1 MNASFL
7 YDTDISHINKQ
18 AFENGLLKV
27 MPSSFYKS
35 LDENSLKL
43 FMLNHGIYVIPTTEL
58 IDWLKENIYKTE
70 NIYETAIEIGAG
82 LGTIARALQIP
93 ITDSRMQEFPDVK
106 LIYNMGGQPTIKYPS
121 DVEKLDYKEA
131 IEKYKPKTVIGCFI
145 THKHK
150 SGMSTGNM
158 YGVEEEY
165 ILKNVQRY
173 INIGNLQTHKDKPI
187 LKEKSTE
194 YNFDWLITRSH
205 NQSLNRIWVYDQENN
220 Y

>member
-1 MNASFL
+1 MSVSILHNA
-7 YDTDISHINKQ
+7 DISHINKQ

-27 MPSSFYKS
+27 MPLSFYKA

-58 IDWLKENIYKTE
+58 IDWLNENI
-70 NIYETAIEIGAG
+70 NETAIEIGAG

-194 YNFDWLITRSH
+194 YNFDWLITRS
-205 NQSLNRIWVYDQENN
+205 NDQSLNRIWVYDQKQS
-220 Y
+220 

>member
-1 MNASFL
+1 MSVSIL
-7 YDTDISHINKQ
+7 YNTDISHIEKQ
-18 AFENGLLKV
+18 AFENSLLKV

-58 IDWLKENIYKTE
+58 IDWLKENIIE
-70 NIYETAIEIGAG
+70 NAIEIGAG
-82 LGTIARALQIP
+82 LGTIARELKIP
-93 ITDSRMQEFPDVK
+93 ITDSRMQELPDVK

-131 IEKYKPKTVIGCFI
+131 IQKYNPKTVIGCFI

-150 SGMSTGNM
+150 NGMSTGNM

-173 INIGNLQTHKDKPI
+173 INVGNLQTHKDKPI
-187 LKEKSTE
+187 LKQKSIE
-194 YNFDWLITRSH
+194 YNFDWLITRS
-205 NQSLNRIWVYDQENN
+205 NDQSLNRIWVYNKENN

>member
-1 MNASFL
+1 MSVSILHNA
-7 YDTDISHINKQ
+7 DISHINKQ

-58 IDWLKENIYKTE
+58 IDWLKENI
-70 NIYETAIEIGAG
+70 NETAIEIGAG
-82 LGTIARALQIP
+82 LGTIARELKIP
-93 ITDSRMQEFPDVK
+93 ITDSRMQELPDVK

-173 INIGNLQTHKDKPI
+173 INIGNIQTHKDKPI
-187 LKEKSTE
+187 LKEKSIE
-194 YNFDWLITRSH
+194 YNFDWLITRSN
-205 NQSLNRIWVYDQENN
+205 NQSLNRIWVYDQKQS
-220 Y
+220 

>member
-1 MNASFL
+1 MSVSILYNA
-7 YDTDISHINKQ
+7 DISHIEKQ

-58 IDWLKENIYKTE
+58 IDWLKENIIE
-70 NIYETAIEIGAG
+70 NAIEIGAG
-82 LGTIARALQIP
+82 LGTIARELKIP
-93 ITDSRMQEFPDVK
+93 ITDSCMQELPDVK

-131 IEKYKPKTVIGCFI
+131 IIKYKPKTVIGCFI

-173 INIGNLQTHKDKPI
+173 INVGNLQTHKDKPI
-187 LKEKSTE
+187 LKQKSIE
-194 YNFDWLITRSH
+194 YNFDWLITRS
-205 NQSLNRIWVYDQENN
+205 NDQSLNRIWVYDQKNN
-220 Y
+220 H

>member
-1 MNASFL
+1 MSVLILHNA
-7 YDTDISHINKQ
+7 DISHINKQ

-58 IDWLKENIYKTE
+58 IDWLKENI
-70 NIYETAIEIGAG
+70 NETAIEIGAG
-82 LGTIARALQIP
+82 LGTIARELKIP
-93 ITDSRMQEFPDVK
+93 ITDSRMQELPDVK

-173 INIGNLQTHKDKPI
+173 INIGNIQTHKDKPI
-187 LKEKSTE
+187 LKEKSIE
-194 YNFDWLITRSH
+194 YNFDWLITRSN
-205 NQSLNRIWVYDQENN
+205 NQSLNRIWVYDQKQS
-220 Y
+220 